1 MATYREHT
9 IIQAAK
15 RAMGEDDQGNTD
27 DFVRN
32 LFNILGIDTKELRLS
47 GEVEVDV
54 AIKGTMTVTMES
66 AGWLDEDLLTEL
78 EEQLAFI
85 VEQLSVEIE
94 SHVSV

>member
-1 MATYREHT
+1 
-9 IIQAAK
+9 
-15 RAMGEDDQGNTD
+15 MGEDDQGNTD